1 MRETFKRTEQEEP
14 TLEYLREKN
23 RQLLIE
29 NVGLKD
35 GNSHLQER
43 VLAVERELEATKK
56 DLLVAR
62 QNSKNVAQ
70 DREAYRNSVDSMVA
84 ELHKELDLKKKIAEK
99 YQAESAKY
107 QQEKKEVEN
116 YCRQLANEYTV
127 LLNSHSKQQQTE
139 K

>member
-35 GNSHLQER
+35 SNSHLQER
-43 VLAVERELEATKK
+43 VLAMERELEATKK

>member
-43 VLAVERELEATKK
+43 VLAMERELEATKK